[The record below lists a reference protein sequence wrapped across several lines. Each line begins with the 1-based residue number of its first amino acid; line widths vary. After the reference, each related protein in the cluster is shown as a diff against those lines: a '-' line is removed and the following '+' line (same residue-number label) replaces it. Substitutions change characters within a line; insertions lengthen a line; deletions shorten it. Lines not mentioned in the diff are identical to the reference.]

1 MRTYSTS
8 GTSDSGSALAASID
22 TLSLSSEDFTSTD
35 DSHSPHSRYLSAQV
49 PQTQQGRSRSSA
61 NATPRPPSDDEY
73 EHILVTKSHERASTQ
88 SSDSSITNSSVSH
101 DTSRSGVLV
110 GRSADG
116 GVAGDKSK
124 GKGPDGV
131 KEEDGVG
138 EDLRA
143 KKARKQRE
151 KRARKAAERVKE
163 KSAASSISGASSS
176 SGGVSV
182 KMEHL
187 DETALRNRE
196 ERRARKARTQR
207 KKRARIA
214 ELKRLERDSAPSTS
228 GASTSS
234 SVGVTVK
241 TEPVEKAVSRP
252 KRRAGVKS
260 TLRKDR
266 AAVRN
271 ELLSGEE
278 GDLSSAESD
287 RQRVKIEPVSPA
299 GPAPR
304 AQDEEDEDEVEGMSD
319 LGAETVQ
326 EDDDCDS
333 DDSDD
338 TGYTA
343 STPVIKGRRVYD
355 NRSVMSSEDASSS
368 IDV

>member
-1 MRTYSTS
+1 M
-8 GTSDSGSALAASID
+8 
-22 TLSLSSEDFTSTD
+22 
-35 DSHSPHSRYLSAQV
+35 
-49 PQTQQGRSRSSA
+49 
-61 NATPRPPSDDEY
+61 
-73 EHILVTKSHERASTQ
+73 
-88 SSDSSITNSSVSH
+88 
-101 DTSRSGVLV
+101 LV
-110 GRSADG
+110 GRSADW
-116 GVAGDKSK
+116 GVAGDKGK
-124 GKGPDGV
+124 GKGADAV
-131 KEEDGVG
+131 KEEEGVV
-138 EDLRA
+138 EDLRT

-151 KRARKAAERVKE
+151 KRARKAAERFKE

-176 SGGVSV
+176 SVGVNV
-182 KMEHL
+182 KTEHL

-196 ERRARKARTQR
+196 ERRARKARKQR
-207 KKRARIA
+207 EKRAKIA
-214 ELKRLERDSAPSTS
+214 ELKRLERNSAPSTS
-228 GASTSS
+228 GALTSS
-234 SVGVTVK
+234 SVGVAVK
-241 TEPVEKAVSRP
+241 TEPGEKAISRP

-299 GPAPR
+299 GPGPR

-326 EDDDCDS
+326 EDDDSDS

>member
-1 MRTYSTS
+1 
-8 GTSDSGSALAASID
+8 
-22 TLSLSSEDFTSTD
+22 
-35 DSHSPHSRYLSAQV
+35 
-49 PQTQQGRSRSSA
+49 
-61 NATPRPPSDDEY
+61 
-73 EHILVTKSHERASTQ
+73 
-88 SSDSSITNSSVSH
+88 
-101 DTSRSGVLV
+101 
-110 GRSADG
+110 
-116 GVAGDKSK
+116 VAGDKGK
-124 GKGPDGV
+124 GKGPDAV
-131 KEEDGVG
+131 KEEGVV
-138 EDLRA
+138 ENLRA

-151 KRARKAAERVKE
+151 KRARKAAERFKE

-176 SGGVSV
+176 SVGVNV
-182 KMEHL
+182 KTEHL

-196 ERRARKARTQR
+196 ERRARKARKQR
-207 KKRARIA
+207 EKRARIA
-214 ELKRLERDSAPSTS
+214 ELKRLERNSAPSTS

-278 GDLSSAESD
+278 GDLSSAEID

-326 EDDDCDS
+326 EDDDSDS